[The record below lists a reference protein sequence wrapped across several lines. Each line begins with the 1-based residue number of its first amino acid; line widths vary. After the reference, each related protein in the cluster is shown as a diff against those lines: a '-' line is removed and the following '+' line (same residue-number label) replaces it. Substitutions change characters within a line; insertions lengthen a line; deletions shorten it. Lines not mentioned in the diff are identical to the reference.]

1 VSFKTERRSGMLFML
16 GKLIGIA
23 EEWVDLVEFV
33 SDEWLRE
40 RGSARGTFAE
50 YWIDDPDDMKLGI
63 FLDESLL
70 ALDKLITLSHELGH
84 ARNFI
89 DDFKRDS
96 EHLKMLG
103 DSPSASVLLERY
115 AWLYAV
121 DFLKMVDFKDWNEF
135 LKRVDFSLKT
145 YYDNKCNIQ
154 SEEEFWKQLEDR
166 IGKVA
171 CRT

>member
-1 VSFKTERRSGMLFML
+1 VSLFKL

-33 SDEWLRE
+33 SGEWLRE
-40 RGSARGTFAE
+40 RGCVRGTFAE

-63 FLDESLL
+63 FLDESLIV
-70 ALDKLITLSHELGH
+70 DEKLITLAHELGH

-96 EHLKMLG
+96 EHWKLIEV
-103 DSPSASVLLERY
+103 SPSASVLLERY

-121 DFLKMVDFKDWNEF
+121 DFLKTVDFDNWD
-135 LKRVDFSLKT
+135 DFMSTVKYSLNT
-145 YYDNKCNIQ
+145 YNGNQCNVQ
-154 SEEEFWKQLEDR
+154 TEKEFWKQLKDR
-166 IGKVA
+166 IGGA
-171 CRT
+171 FNYANST